1 MYLGKYP
8 DPSELPPGYRGV
20 ALSAEP
26 CESCERECPEKR
38 EELSGECERKCEK
51 HDECE
56 KSEKCEGRGGFLDKI
71 FSHKLDIEDL
81 LLLALLVMLI
91 SSGADIEIILMLAL
105 LFVFGL

>member
-8 DPSELPPGYRGV
+8 DPSDLPPGYRGV
-20 ALSAEP
+20 ALSADSHE
-26 CESCERECPEKR
+26 CCERERPEKR
-38 EELSGECERKCEK
+38 EEPQCEREEKCEK
-51 HDECE
+51 CD
-56 KSEKCEGRGGFLDKI
+56 KCDSRGGFLDKI

-81 LLLALLVMLI
+81 LLLALTVMLI

>member
-20 ALSAEP
+20 ALSADSHEECDRDAPEKEEP
-26 CESCERECPEKR
+26 RCEREKIC
-38 EELSGECERKCEK
+38 
-51 HDECE
+51 
-56 KSEKCEGRGGFLDKI
+56 EKCEMCENRGGFLDKI

-81 LLLALLVMLI
+81 LLLALIVMLI